1 MRHTVCM
8 ILLYAVLSAYIAAV
22 NVYGALLVR
31 AQRRKRDEGGEKRGD
46 GKIIL
51 AALLGGAAG
60 AYCCMLAMKYRLEN
74 IVFMVLLPVI
84 AVLNIYIFYVA
95 FRSGFAFFA
104 VQ

>member
-1 MRHTVCM
+1 M

-46 GKIIL
+46 GKIML

-60 AYCCMLAMKYRLEN
+60 AYCCMLAMRYRLEN
-74 IVFMVLLPVI
+74 IVFM
-84 AVLNIYIFYVA
+84 VLNIYIFYVA
-95 FRSGFAFFA
+95 FRSGFALFA